1 MTGFEFEKYL
11 TKYFRASLLVHGQ
24 LINSSDFE
32 KLDALDFDG
41 RGNL

>member
-1 MTGFEFEKYL
+1 
-11 TKYFRASLLVHGQ
+11 LLVHGQ